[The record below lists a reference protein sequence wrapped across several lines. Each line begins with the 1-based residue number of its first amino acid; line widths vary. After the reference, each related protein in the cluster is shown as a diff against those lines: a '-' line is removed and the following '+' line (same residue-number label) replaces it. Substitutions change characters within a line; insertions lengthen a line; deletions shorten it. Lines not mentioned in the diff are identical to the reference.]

1 MDLKKSRDNIDRIDE
16 KILNLLNKRALEA
29 INIAKLKKDKNLK
42 GYSPERESSML
53 KHLKQ
58 LNKGVFSSE
67 DIEIVFREILSVCRA
82 QRTTLEIA
90 YLGPQGTFT
99 NLAAI
104 KKFGKKPNFI
114 PSISIADVFDKVTR
128 GEADYGVVPIEN
140 STEGAV
146 NHTFDMFLESNLNIC
161 AEEILNISHA
171 LIGTTKKGIKK
182 IYSNPQVFAQCRNW
196 ISLSLKNVQLI
207 PTVSTAKAAQ
217 EAKKNSS
224 SACIGNKALA
234 NIYGLKVIASNIE
247 DSPHNCTRFLIIAK
261 NDSPSSGEDK
271 TSIVCSINDRVGAL
285 YDVLFS
291 FKSFGIN
298 LTRIESRPSKKKAWE
313 YYFFVDFEGH
323 RNNELVQKALKK
335 LSNECKFVNILGS
348 YPKGN

>member
-1 MDLKKSRDNIDRIDE
+1 MDLKKSRDKIDLIDE

-29 INIAKLKKDKNLK
+29 INIAKLKKGKNLT
-42 GYSPERESSML
+42 GYSPERETSML
-53 KHLKQ
+53 KRLKQ
-58 LNKGVFSSE
+58 FNKGVFSSE
-67 DIEIVFREILSVCRA
+67 DIENIFREILSVCRA

-104 KKFGKKPNFI
+104 KKFGKKPKFI
-114 PSISIADVFDKVTR
+114 PSDSIEDVFDKVTR
-128 GEADYGVVPIEN
+128 DEADYGVVPIEN

-146 NHTFDMFLESNLNIC
+146 NHTLDMFFESDLNIC
-161 AEEILNISHA
+161 AEEILNISHT
-171 LIGTTKKGIKK
+171 LLGTKSKGISR

-196 ISLSLKNVQLI
+196 ISRSFKDVQLI

-217 EAKKNSS
+217 KVKKDKNG
-224 SACIGNKALA
+224 ACIGNKSLA
-234 NIYGLKVIASNIE
+234 DIYDLKILASGIE
-247 DSPHNCTRFLIIAK
+247 DSRHNCTRFLIIAK
-261 NDSPSSGEDK
+261 KDSPPSGNDK
-271 TSIVCSINDRVGAL
+271 TSIVCSIKDKVGAL

-291 FKSFGIN
+291 FKTFGIN

-323 RNNELVQKALKK
+323 RSNSSVQKTLNK
-335 LSNECKFVNILGS
+335 LSKECNFVKILGS